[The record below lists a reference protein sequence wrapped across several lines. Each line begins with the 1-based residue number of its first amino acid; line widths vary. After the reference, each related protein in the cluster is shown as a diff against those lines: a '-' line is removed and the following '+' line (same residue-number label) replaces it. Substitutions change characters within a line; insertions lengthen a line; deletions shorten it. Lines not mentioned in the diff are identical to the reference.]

1 MTSIFVAKLDFG
13 FSSDQLRDLFAQH
26 GKVLKANVATDRE
39 TGKSRGFAFVE
50 MADRNEAVNAISA
63 LDGQLINGRPI
74 AVKEAEQREN
84 RTPNPRTPNGDFNQK
99 PREPRTPNGDFNQ
112 KPREPRTEGGFPN
125 REPNILPISLEIPA
139 NEPKKKINKDKD
151 KKTIDSDSRNKKPK
165 MDAFKKSGKEK
176 KFFDDD
182 DDLDDLELFSYKR
195 KDEEDFDDEEDED

>member
-50 MADRNEAVNAISA
+50 MADRNEAMNAISA

-99 PREPRTPNGDFNQ
+99 PREPRT
-112 KPREPRTEGGFPN
+112 EGGFSN

>member
-50 MADRNEAVNAISA
+50 MADRNEAMNAISA

-84 RTPNPRTPNGDFNQK
+84 RTPN
-99 PREPRTPNGDFNQ
+99 PRTPNGDFNQ

-151 KKTIDSDSRNKKPK
+151 KKVSDSDSRNKKPK

-182 DDLDDLELFSYKR
+182 DDLDDLDLFSYKR

>member
-13 FSSDQLRDLFAQH
+13 FSSEQLRDLFAQH

-50 MADRNEAVNAISA
+50 MADRNEAMNAISA

-99 PREPRTPNGDFNQ
+99 PREPRT
-112 KPREPRTEGGFPN
+112 EGGFSN

-182 DDLDDLELFSYKR
+182 DDLDDLDLFSYKR

>member
-50 MADRNEAVNAISA
+50 MADRNEAMNAISA

-84 RTPNPRTPNGDFNQK
+84 RTPNPRTPSGDFNQK
-99 PREPRTPNGDFNQ
+99 T
-112 KPREPRTEGGFPN
+112 REPRTEGGFPN
-125 REPNILPISLEIPA
+125 REPIILPPSLDIPL
-139 NEPKKKINKDKD
+139 NEPKKKINKEKD
-151 KKTIDSDSRNKKPK
+151 KKTNDSDSRTKKPK